1 MRPNKEFLSQDKSF
15 WALVRT
21 ISEEVGYTVHGEDKI
36 KVPTLAEVADALM
49 ALKLDASFVREHDR
63 PTELGRKLLNYLAYR
78 ASAIG
83 DVKRQLL
90 NATEAEQMFK
100 EVKRRSS
107 HACHLPMNKQK
118 AEKKTH
124 AYLTCVITM
133 LLEETLET
141 LAPLKTIP
149 VPGADTSEA
158 RTNWLER
165 KQLDEMLRP
174 KKYVDKLIKDGQI
187 RKERRDRKNVFHPGD
202 VQRLL
207 PHCDYD
213 PRTLT
218 TATEGGRPLRTLAR
232 RVDGAFP
239 GPVNPIAIWEIKE
252 YYYTTTFGSRV
263 ADGIYE
269 TLLDGAELE
278 DLLQEGHTVRHYL
291 FVDGY
296 RTWWE
301 DGKSYLCRIVDSIHM
316 KYLDE
321 AIFGREVLDRLPD
334 LAREWAREKQ
344 LRETVGPPKARIR
357 PQS

>member
-1 MRPNKEFLSQDKSF
+1 MKPNEEFLNHDKSF

-36 KVPTLAEVADALM
+36 KVPTLAEAADALI
-49 ALKLDASFVREHDR
+49 ALKLDASAVCEHDR
-63 PTELGRKLLNYLAYR
+63 PTELGRKLLDYLSYR
-78 ASAIG
+78 ATAIADIRG
-83 DVKRQLL
+83 YLL
-90 NATEAEQMFK
+90 NAGEAEQMFK
-100 EVKRRSS
+100 EVKRRCS
-107 HACHLPMNKQK
+107 HVCHLPMNNQK

-124 AYLTCVITM
+124 AYLTCVVTM

-141 LAPLKTIP
+141 LAPLKTLP
-149 VPGADTSEA
+149 VPEADTSEA
-158 RTNWLER
+158 RKNWLER
-165 KQLDEMLRP
+165 KQVDEMLRP
-174 KKYVDKLIKDGQI
+174 KKYADKLIMEGQI
-187 RKERRDRKNVFHPGD
+187 RKERRNRKNVFHPGD

-218 TATEGGRPLRTLAR
+218 TITEGGLPLRTLAR
-232 RVDGAFP
+232 RVDGAYP
-239 GPVNPIAIWEIKE
+239 RPVNPIAIWEIKE

-278 DLLQEGHTVRHYL
+278 DLLHEGHTVRHYL

-321 AIFGREVLDRLPD
+321 AIFGREVLDRLPE
-334 LAREWAREKQ
+334 LAQEWAREKIV
-344 LRETVGPPKARIR
+344 RETDGATRAKIR
-357 PQS
+357 PQP